1 MLPDDIIDVL
11 QKYQNDIAEEISVI
25 NLSIERI
32 SDALSTVN
40 SVLINTLHNSVMNTD
55 GTNKKEE
62 CELLHDSQI
71 LRDYI
76 RIVNPI
82 AYKNT
87 EILNIREQILHVIC
101 KAVCPICESELIK
114 FPLQQKIIYDNE
126 NIDSKSI
133 VCYKCS
139 KCDKEIF
146 ILEKDAY
153 DINTETLNIKL
164 DFKYYNK
171 ISFEDVIVI
180 FNINKCSKHN
190 HKIEDL
196 NCELPLISPRGEII
210 SQNIP
215 IIHCK
220 TCHRYIMLKSD
231 YDKLK
236 GVPLCKIN
244 DESHSCNK
252 NSFSENDFIYSDSGG
267 SKLKQYGY
275 NVNCHDK
282 LTTEQRRQI
291 LLIQLLSKNITK
303 SEIYSILDTN
313 INNGLNRVGSKKN
326 WTNAVNKWKSDR
338 QYVESLDLK
347 SPDIDIKKIT
357 LKFSVN
363 NR

>member
-1 MLPDDIIDVL
+1 MIPDDIIDIL
-11 QKYQNDIAEEISVI
+11 QKYQDDVAEEISVI

-32 SDALSTVN
+32 SDALNTVN
-40 SVLINTLHNSVMNTD
+40 NILTNTLHKSVMDVNE
-55 GTNKKEE
+55 TNIKREY
-62 CELLHDSQI
+62 ELLHDSQV
-71 LRDYI
+71 LRDYT
-76 RIVNPI
+76 RIINPVLF
-82 AYKNT
+82 KNV
-87 EILNIREQILHVIC
+87 EIQNTREQILHVIC
-101 KAVCPICESELIK
+101 KAVCPTCERKLIE
-114 FPLQQKIIYDNE
+114 FPLQQTICDNS

-133 VCYKCS
+133 KCYKCPQ
-139 KCDKEIF
+139 CNNEIF
-146 ILEKDAY
+146 ILENDAE
-153 DINTETLNIKL
+153 DIDTSNIQL

-196 NCELPLISPRGEII
+196 SCELPLISPSGEII
-210 SQNIP
+210 SQLIP

-220 TCHRYIMLKSD
+220 TCRRYIMLKSD

-236 GVPLCKIN
+236 GVPLCQIN
-244 DESHSCNK
+244 DESHSCSK
-252 NSFSENDFIYSDSGG
+252 NSFSENDFIYSNSGG

-313 INNGLNRVGSKKN
+313 INNGLNRVGSKKD
-326 WTNAVNKWKSDR
+326 WTNAVNKWKADR
-338 QYVESLDLK
+338 QYIESLDLK
-347 SPDIDIKKIT
+347 SSDIDIKKIT
-357 LKFSVN
+357 LKFSIN
-363 NR
+363 SR

>member
-1 MLPDDIIDVL
+1 MIPDDIIDIL
-11 QKYQNDIAEEISVI
+11 QKYQDDVAEEISVI

-32 SDALSTVN
+32 SDALNTVN
-40 SVLINTLHNSVMNTD
+40 NILTNTLHKSIMNTD
-55 GTNKKEE
+55 RANKKQE
-62 CELLHDSQI
+62 CELLRDSQV

-76 RIVNPI
+76 RIINTVPF
-82 AYKNT
+82 KNT
-87 EILNIREQILHVIC
+87 EIQNIRKQILYVIY
-101 KAVCPICESELIK
+101 KTVCPTCERELIE
-114 FPLQQKIIYDNE
+114 FPLQQVIYDNK
-126 NIDSKSI
+126 NIIPKSI
-133 VCYKCS
+133 KCYKCPQ
-139 KCDKEIF
+139 CNEELF
-146 ILEKDAY
+146 ILENDASN
-153 DINTETLNIKL
+153 INIGVSNVCL

-196 NCELPLISPRGEII
+196 SCELPLISPSGEII
-210 SQNIP
+210 SQLIP

-220 TCHRYIMLKSD
+220 TCRRYIMLKSD

-236 GVPLCKIN
+236 GVPLCQIN
-244 DESHSCNK
+244 DESHSCSK
-252 NSFSENDFIYSDSGG
+252 NSFSENDFIYSNSGG

-313 INNGLNRVGSKKN
+313 INNGLNRVGSKKD
-326 WTNAVNKWKSDR
+326 WTNAVNKWKADR
-338 QYVESLDLK
+338 QYIESLDLK
-347 SPDIDIKKIT
+347 SSDIDIKKIT
-357 LKFSVN
+357 LKFSIN
-363 NR
+363 SR